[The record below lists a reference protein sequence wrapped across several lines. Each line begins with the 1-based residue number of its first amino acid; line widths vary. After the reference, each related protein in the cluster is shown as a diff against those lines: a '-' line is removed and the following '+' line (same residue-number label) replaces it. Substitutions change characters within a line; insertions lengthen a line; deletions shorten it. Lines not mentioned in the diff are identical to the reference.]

1 MREVVK
7 IINPYDPGLF
17 PEDLPIKDLKVIQ
30 LGSNENPYDP
40 SDEVKKAYLEA
51 LKDIRLYPHAGYIK
65 LKEAISEYVG
75 VEVKNIAVGCGAS
88 ELINCVCQTLVE
100 ELDRVVIPVPS
111 YTLYAIYA
119 MLRNATLHFPFFENY
134 KIKADEVVDLR
145 PKLTFICSP
154 NNPTGNTID
163 KRVVEEIAG
172 GSDYVVVDEAYAEFS
187 GKSCVDL
194 VQDFDNVIVLRS
206 FSKFFGLAGMRVGYA
221 LASKNI
227 VEGLEKVRL
236 PFAISYPAV
245 RTAIAAIKSVKYYEK
260 IRDRIVRDRED
271 LFRKL
276 KKFDWL
282 EPYPSEA
289 NFILVKVHRD
299 GIVEKLAS
307 RGIIVRNVTGL
318 MGLEG
323 EHVRITV
330 GKPEE
335 NERLIEALS
344 VNSKTSA

>member
-1 MREVVK
+1 MREVVR

-17 PEDLPIKDLKVIQ
+17 PEDLPIEDSKVIQ

-51 LKDIRLYPHAGYIK
+51 LREIRLYPHAGYRK
-65 LKEAISEYVG
+65 LKEAISEYTG
-75 VEVKNIAVGCGAS
+75 LSVENIAVGCGAS
-88 ELINCVCQTLVE
+88 ELINCVCEALVE

-119 MLRNATLHFPFFENY
+119 MLRNAALHFPFFENY
-134 KIKADEVVDLR
+134 RVRADGVVDLK

-154 NNPTGNTID
+154 NNPTGNTVD
-163 KRVVEEIAG
+163 KKVIEEIAE
-172 GSDYVVVDEAYAEFS
+172 GSEYVVVDEAYAEFS
-187 GKSCVDL
+187 GKSCIDL
-194 VQDFDNVIVLRS
+194 VGEFDNLIVLRS

-221 LASKNI
+221 LASKDI
-227 VEGLEKVRL
+227 VEAIEKVRL
-236 PFAISYPAV
+236 PFAISYPAM
-245 RTAIAAIKSVKYYEK
+245 RTAVAAIRSVKYYEE
-260 IRDRIVRDRED
+260 IRDRIVEERER
-271 LFRKL
+271 LFSKL
-276 KKFDWL
+276 KEFDWL

-289 NFILVKVHRD
+289 NFILVKVHKD

-318 MGLEG
+318 MGLDG

-335 NERLIEALS
+335 NDRLIEALTVGGES
-344 VNSKTSA
+344 PA